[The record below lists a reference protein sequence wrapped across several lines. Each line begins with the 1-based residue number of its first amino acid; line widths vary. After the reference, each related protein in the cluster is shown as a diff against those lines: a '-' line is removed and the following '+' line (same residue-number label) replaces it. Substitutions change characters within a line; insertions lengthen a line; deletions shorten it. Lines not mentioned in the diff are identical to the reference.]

1 MENASEK
8 MLSVCNILKL
18 AIVSSASKIML
29 SLKEFALSRILTVL
43 SILKMVAATN
53 ARINI
58 MFHLI
63 WSVFQNSPVAC
74 TKKENAHIVITHSN
88 STNPLKNAE

>member
-29 SLKEFALSRILTVL
+29 SLKEFALSQILTVL

-63 WSVFQNSPVAC
+63 
-74 TKKENAHIVITHSN
+74 
-88 STNPLKNAE
+88 